1 MANLRTNNLSGEQG
15 QNAYRGS
22 VYFPGYIDGANSDY
36 LFIADDDDLNIGTG
50 DFTFE
55 AWIKPVESAG
65 TNSPNYMGFFSSAD
79 YGSSGSMTI
88 QVKNDGKLRYIAG
101 NSADDET
108 GSTVLWGHYHH
119 VAIVRSGSTIKGY
132 VNGVEEISSS
142 YSSAID
148 FGTGSA
154 TVIGELAIDNY
165 AGDYPFRG
173 FISNL
178 RLVKGTAVYTSAFT
192 PPTSE
197 LTAIPN
203 TVLLCCQNS
212 DDPTQEETGKTITA
226 VGGSFQ
232 SGDNNILR
240 NSDFSLGTEFFT
252 GDSGASISASNNIMT
267 VTNGGGD
274 NLYALKQNSCLRIGG
289 KYRCTATVTPTFAS
303 GNPVFR
309 VRFGGSAESFV
320 QPQATMSTGVAFRL
334 DTGEKVA
341 DGRAF
346 EIGSGSSSGITQFT
360 VTDLVVTAI
369 DPPIPVENIPPYGV
383 DAGNAFGG
391 PIQQSTEGYMYFPI
405 GGTEERGRGR
415 GVIMGGVDSPN
426 PYMTRIDFLTIPTMG
441 NSIRFGD
448 LSFGSRDAAGAV
460 SSTNRAVYAG
470 GMGPGSEV
478 ATNSMS
484 FITIATQGNGTDYGD
499 LTAAKRQG
507 EGCSNGVRGIFM
519 GGENDSPSPGTYNN
533 VIDFCTIASIG
544 NASDFG
550 DLTAARDGGGVC
562 SSPIRGVCG
571 GGYDSGNSNIID
583 FVTIA
588 TTGNASDF
596 GDLTTARTGATGCAS
611 ATRGL
616 FMGGRVAPNNKDEID
631 FITIASAGNASDFG
645 DLQQERIQAS
655 ATASQTR
662 GVHIGGNPG
671 SSPYNFTNMQFVTI
685 ASTGNASDFGE
696 TYAARTRRS
705 TSDCHGGLS

>member
-303 GNPVFR
+303 GDPVFR

-391 PIQQSTEGYMYFPI
+391 PIQQSTQGYMYFPT
-405 GGTEERGRGR
+405 GRTEERGRGR
-415 GVIMGGVDSPN
+415 GVFGGGN
-426 PYMTRIDFLTIPTMG
+426 PGTAEGTMQYVEIQSQGNAID
-441 NSIRFGD
+441 FGD
-448 LSFGSRDAAGAV
+448 LTVARQACGLASKIRGVFGGNAHPAGNTIDFITISTTANATDFGDLTSSLNGRASV
-460 SSTNRAVYAG
+460 SSDTRGVFAG
-470 GMGPGSEV
+470 GGTPTPS
-478 ATNSMS
+478 NIIN
-484 FITIATQGNGTDYGD
+484 FITIASTGD
-499 LTAAKRQG
+499 
-507 EGCSNGVRGIFM
+507 
-519 GGENDSPSPGTYNN
+519 
-533 VIDFCTIASIG
+533 
-544 NASDFG
+544 ASDFG
-550 DLTAARDGGGVC
+550 DLTLARRNHSGMC
-562 SSPIRGVCG
+562 SPTRGVFEG
-571 GGYDSGNSNIID
+571 GDSGS
-583 FVTIA
+583 
-588 TTGNASDF
+588 TTN
-596 GDLTTARTGATGCAS
+596 
-611 ATRGL
+611 
-616 FMGGRVAPNNKDEID
+616 VID
-631 FITIASAGNASDFG
+631 FITIASAGNATDFGDTTAARETSGGGSSSIRGIFMGGYSGGDTNAIEFITIASAGNSTDFG
-645 DLQQERIQAS
+645 DLTAARRNGGSVSNSLRCLYAGGHTSLNTIDFVII
-655 ATASQTR
+655 AT
-662 GVHIGGNPG
+662 
-671 SSPYNFTNMQFVTI
+671 
-685 ASTGNASDFGE
+685 TGNASEFGDLLVGQRINPNH
-696 TYAARTRRS
+696 A
-705 TSDCHGGLS
+705 SDSHGGLS

>member
-15 QNAYRGS
+15 QNAYRGA
-22 VYFPGYIDGANSDY
+22 VYFPGYIDGSNSDY
-36 LFIADDDDLNIGTG
+36 LFIADNDDLNIGTG

-55 AWIKPVESAG
+55 AWIKPVKHKG
-65 TNSPNYMGFFSSAD
+65 TNDPNYMGFFSSAD
-79 YGSSGSMTI
+79 YGSSGSITI

-101 NSADDET
+101 NGGDDET

-132 VNGVEEISSS
+132 VNGIEEISSS

-197 LTAIPN
+197 LTVIPN

-240 NSDFSLGTEFFT
+240 NADFSLGTEFFT
-252 GDSGASISASNNIMT
+252 GDSGAAISESGGVMT
-267 VTNGGGD
+267 VTNGGND

-303 GNPVFR
+303 GDPVFR
-309 VRFGGSAESFV
+309 VRFGGDAVSFTQQES
-320 QPQATMSTGVAFRL
+320 TMSTGVAFRL

-369 DPPIPVENIPPYGV
+369 DPPIPVENIPPV
-383 DAGNAFGG
+383 
-391 PIQQSTEGYMYFPI
+391 
-405 GGTEERGRGR
+405 
-415 GVIMGGVDSPN
+415 
-426 PYMTRIDFLTIPTMG
+426 
-441 NSIRFGD
+441 
-448 LSFGSRDAAGAV
+448 
-460 SSTNRAVYAG
+460 
-470 GMGPGSEV
+470 
-478 ATNSMS
+478 
-484 FITIATQGNGTDYGD
+484 
-499 LTAAKRQG
+499 
-507 EGCSNGVRGIFM
+507 
-519 GGENDSPSPGTYNN
+519 
-533 VIDFCTIASIG
+533 
-544 NASDFG
+544 
-550 DLTAARDGGGVC
+550 
-562 SSPIRGVCG
+562 
-571 GGYDSGNSNIID
+571 
-583 FVTIA
+583 
-588 TTGNASDF
+588 
-596 GDLTTARTGATGCAS
+596 
-611 ATRGL
+611 
-616 FMGGRVAPNNKDEID
+616 
-631 FITIASAGNASDFG
+631 
-645 DLQQERIQAS
+645 
-655 ATASQTR
+655 
-662 GVHIGGNPG
+662 
-671 SSPYNFTNMQFVTI
+671 
-685 ASTGNASDFGE
+685 
-696 TYAARTRRS
+696 
-705 TSDCHGGLS
+705 